1 MEILKPN
8 WPAPKNVFAFF
19 TTRIGGVSSDPWSAN
34 NLSFNVGD
42 KLESVQTNWKLLSKK
57 ISLPSR
63 PQLLEQIHGI
73 DIVKAECN
81 GSTKIAPKHLNVL
94 LTARLH
100 MILQFCNASC
110 HLKWVCPSC

>member
-42 KLESVQTNWKLLSKK
+42 KLESVQTNWELLSKK
-57 ISLPSR
+57 
-63 PQLLEQIHGI
+63 
-73 DIVKAECN
+73 N
-81 GSTKIAPKHLNVL
+81 
-94 LTARLH
+94 
-100 MILQFCNASC
+100 
-110 HLKWVCPSC
+110 